1 MPLEKVLLF
10 LTVEITVIIAASR
23 LLGLV
28 FRQLQQPQV
37 IGEIVAGILLGP
49 SLLGWVAPEIAA
61 LLFPPQVLPSL
72 KVLSEYGVLF
82 FMFLVG
88 LELDPM
94 LLRGR
99 GRAAVVISHVSIIA
113 PFFLGALLALFLY
126 TRLSSDAVPFTSF
139 ALFLGAAMSI
149 TAFPVL
155 ARILIEHDLQKTKV
169 GAVTLTC
176 AAVDDVTAWC
186 LLAFVVAIVR
196 AAGLHQALVTVG
208 LALLYITA
216 MIFLVRPLLGRFAQ
230 LYEHSGRLSQNLV
243 AAVFVLVL
251 TSAAVTVLIGIHAI
265 FGAFML
271 GAMMPKEGD
280 FVRELTEKVEDFA
293 VVFLLPIY
301 FAYTGLRTQVGLL
314 DSLDL
319 WLFCV
324 LIIGVAT
331 LGKFG
336 GSAMAA
342 RITGL
347 GWREAN
353 ALGVLMNT
361 RGLMELIILNIGLD
375 LGVISPTLFAMMVL
389 MAIFTTIMT
398 TPVLAVIYPLERL
411 RAELLEPEA
420 EAAGMPV
427 LVPVAL
433 ASSGPALVDM
443 AAALA
448 EGDTPRIYALHLA
461 RPLERGTLGARV
473 LQVPPAEHEALVPL
487 LVHAQARGI
496 TIHPLVLVSRTPGV
510 DICDVARAK
519 GAQLILMGWHK
530 PVFNQTVLGGTVQ
543 QVMKSSAA
551 DVAVFIDKDG
561 LFPPRRILLP
571 YTGTAH
577 DRAALILAARL
588 ARRWGA
594 QVTVLHV
601 VRPGRPQPR
610 IAQEARHVLDQEW
623 PEPAG
628 GSSRLVVLESP
639 HPVETV
645 LQEAARYDL
654 TVLGVGE
661 EWQLAPHVFGLRP
674 ERIAARCPSS
684 LLIVRSRG
692 QPVLQRSPGTLSWVR
707 FWGTPTTSAA
717 GAAQSSIVAR

>member
-1 MPLEKVLLF
+1 MPPEKVLLL
-10 LTVEITVIIAASR
+10 LTIEIAVIIVASR
-23 LLGLV
+23 LLGVV
-28 FRQLQQPQV
+28 FRRLQQPQV

-49 SLLGWVAPEIAA
+49 SFLGWVAPETAVS
-61 LLFPPQVLPSL
+61 LFPPAVLPSL
-72 KVLSEYGVLF
+72 KMLSEYGVLF

-88 LELDPM
+88 LELDPT

-99 GRAAVVISHVSIIA
+99 GHTAVVISHVSIIA
-113 PFFLGALLALFLY
+113 PFFLGALLSLFLY

-155 ARILIEHDLQKTKV
+155 ARILIERDLLKTKV

-186 LLAFVVAIVR
+186 LLAFVVATVR
-196 AAGLHQALVTVG
+196 AAGLHQALVTAG
-208 LALLYITA
+208 LAVAYIGV
-216 MIFLVRPLLGRFAQ
+216 MFFLIRPLLSRFGR
-230 LYEHSGRLSQNLV
+230 LYENSGRLSQNLV
-243 AAVFVLVL
+243 AAIFVLVL
-251 TSAAVTVLIGIHAI
+251 ASAVATDLIGIHSI

-271 GAMMPKEGD
+271 GAMLPKDGG

-314 DSLDL
+314 DSPDL
-319 WLFCV
+319 WVFCL
-324 LIIGVAT
+324 LIVGVAT

-336 GSAMAA
+336 GSAIAA
-342 RITGL
+342 LTTGL
-347 GWREAN
+347 SWRESA

-375 LGVISPTLFAMMVL
+375 LGVISPVLFAMMVL
-389 MAIFTTIMT
+389 MAIVTTIST
-398 TPVLAVIYPLERL
+398 TPALAAIYPVERL

-420 EAAGMPV
+420 ATTGMPV

-433 ASSGPALVDM
+433 ASSGPVLLDM

-461 RPLERGTLGARV
+461 RPLERGALGARMR
-473 LQVPPAEHEALVPL
+473 QVAPADHEALEPL
-487 LVHAQARGI
+487 LTHSQAQGVEVR
-496 TIHPLVLVSRTPGV
+496 PLVLVSRTPGA

-519 GAQLILMGWHK
+519 GTKLIVMGWHK
-530 PVFNQTVLGGTVQ
+530 PVFGRTVLGGTVQ
-543 QVMKSSAA
+543 QVMKGSAA
-551 DVAVFIDKDG
+551 DVAVFIDRSG
-561 LFPPRRILLP
+561 PFPPQRILLP
-571 YTGTAH
+571 YTGSVH
-577 DRAALILAARL
+577 DRAALALAARL
-588 ARRWGA
+588 ARRFA
-594 QVTVLHV
+594 ARLTVLHV

-610 IAQEARHVLDQEW
+610 LEQEAQSALVQEF

-628 GSSRLVVLESP
+628 GYTRLQVVESDR
-639 HPVETV
+639 PVQAV
-645 LQEAARYDL
+645 LQEAADYDL

-661 EWQLAPHVFGLRP
+661 EWQLEPHVFGLRP
-674 ERIAARCPSS
+674 ERIATQCPSS
-684 LLIVRSRG
+684 LLVVRTRAH
-692 QPVLQRSPGTLSWVR
+692 PLSLTNVEDDDR
-707 FWGTPTTSAA
+707 QQV
-717 GAAQSSIVAR
+717 AQSLSV